1 MRVSTRIDR
10 RFVDLA
16 KEGRGGLIA
25 FATAGDPDDATS
37 RQIMHGLPDAGADII
52 ELGMPFS
59 DPMADGPAIQAS
71 SLRALAE
78 GANLGRTLAMVRD
91 FRRADDRTPVVLM
104 GYYNPIYVFGVEAFL
119 AAAAASGVDGLIAV
133 DLPAE
138 EEAELCL
145 PALEAGISFIAL
157 TAPTTG
163 EARMDRPSSRRP
175 VGFRLLR
182 LHHRYHRH
190 PVCGHRPTSEKA
202 VKRIRRHTR
211 IFPSAL
217 ASASRRRSKRLRD
230 RVAWPTPPWSDRR
243 SSIWSRWRR
252 TSTRRCVT
260 PNPASPRRRPVT
272 WWARP
277 GGGRPNG
284 AGAKVSVIRAMNWL
298 KNFVRP
304 KLREARRRR

>member
-163 EARMDRPSSRRP
+163 EARMDRVLQHAS
-175 VGFRLLR
+175 GFVYHVSVTGITGTKSAAAPQVREAVERL
-182 LHHRYHRH
+182 
-190 PVCGHRPTSEKA
+190 
-202 VKRIRRHTR
+202 RRHTSLPVAVGFG
-211 IFPSAL
+211 IKTPEQA
-217 ASASRRRSKRLRD
+217 ASVA
-230 RVAWPTPPWSDRR
+230 RVADAAVIGSA
-243 SSIWSRWRR
+243 
-252 TSTRRCVT
+252 V
-260 PNPASPRRRPVT
+260 V
-272 WWARP
+272 
-277 GGGRPNG
+277 
-284 AGAKVSVIRAMNWL
+284 AKVAENLDPMGAAKPGLVDAVLSLVGAHAAGVRTAREGRA
-298 KNFVRP
+298 
-304 KLREARRRR
+304 AQ